1 MYNDLLGEKS
11 VADKEAVNHPRVMI
25 MDEINR
31 KMMME
36 NAIKTIC
43 AFEN

>member
-1 MYNDLLGEKS
+1 
-11 VADKEAVNHPRVMI
+11 

-36 NAIKTIC
+36 NAIKTMSSY
-43 AFEN
+43 EE